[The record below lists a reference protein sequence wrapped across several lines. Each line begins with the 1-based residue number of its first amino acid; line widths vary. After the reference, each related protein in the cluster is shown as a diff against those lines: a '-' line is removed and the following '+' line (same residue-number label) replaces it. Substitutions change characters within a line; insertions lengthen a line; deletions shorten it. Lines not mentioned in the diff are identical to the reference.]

1 MSNTKGRE
9 YGEIHITALLT
20 TVKLTLRR
28 TFVTRP
34 FNRKQP
40 RIPYQGKVDLFFP
53 DRRYLGCTVQNLSLI
68 GMWVLGG
75 CRDQGEEGGEC
86 DIEFH
91 DTVSGANHQ
100 LRMRG
105 EVVRADDEGI
115 ALIFL
120 NMNVRTYNDLEAL
133 ILEQGG
139 PPLMEEN
146 EFLDGLPA

>member
-1 MSNTKGRE
+1 MVKVTCFV
-9 YGEIHITALLT
+9 ITI
-20 TVKLTLRR
+20 VKLTLRR

-34 FNRKQP
+34 SNRKQP

-53 DRRYLGCTVQNLSLI
+53 GRRYLGCTVQNLSLI
-68 GMWVLGG
+68 GMWVQG
-75 CRDQGEEGGEC
+75 CREQGEEGGEC

-91 DTVSGANHQ
+91 DAASGANHQ

-105 EVVRADDEGI
+105 EVARAGDEGI